1 MATPQKTHGKTAL
14 QLGLTAF
21 AMAAFVFIGLIP
33 MYNWIC
39 EITGIGGRTT
49 AATTELFSEI
59 DESRDIRVQFMASV
73 QRDMPFEF
81 RPLNTR
87 VQVHPGEQMMIHY
100 QLTNVSDQ
108 TQWVQAVPSLSPYR
122 VTRYFHKV
130 ECFCFEET
138 KLEPGESI
146 NMPMIF
152 YVDLDLPDN
161 ISSIALSYSLFDLPG
176 MAQALR

>member
-1 MATPQKTHGKTAL
+1 MVNTQKKHGKTAL
-14 QLGLTAF
+14 QLAVTAF

-39 EITGIGGRTT
+39 EVTGIGGRTAGPT
-49 AATTELFSEI
+49 SELFSEI
-59 DESRDIRVQFMASV
+59 DETRDIRVLFMASV

-87 VQVHPGEQMMIHY
+87 VQVHPGEQSMIHY
-100 QLTNVSDQ
+100 RLTNVSDDV
-108 TQWVQAVPSLSPYR
+108 QWVQAVPSLSPYR
-122 VTRYFHKV
+122 VTRHFHKV

-138 KLEPGESI
+138 QLQPGQSI
-146 NMPMIF
+146 DMPMVF
-152 YVDLDLPDN
+152 YVDHHLPEE

-176 MAQALR
+176 IAQASR